1 VSDIRATIDYEGVER
16 GAQQLDRLVEG
27 LGDVASAE
35 ERAARAT
42 ARFENAVDGSRT
54 AVGRMDAPLRS
65 AAAGHA
71 TVGRASNAAG
81 RKFAETL
88 NIVSELTLGMGA
100 LSPKLR
106 ETGIAFA
113 GAGNNAV
120 QFAGMG
126 IGPAGIAIG
135 TLVAVLPALI
145 AYLSDT
151 GDEMERTADSAER
164 VAFNTERMI
173 SSMRRAQTL
182 QNIQRGRASEDA
194 LAGEAQGS
202 IQERITQEELF
213 QQQANQALATYTT
226 QLEAIQARRAEG
238 SASALRELRVAEASM
253 DELRRGIRESRERMG
268 SLREEQDTL
277 LMRALRQ
284 EAQGAFDDDEDS
296 PRRRRR
302 GGSRRQRQGLTEDQ
316 RMAADLLASLDEEA
330 ERRRIIEEG
339 RQAARARERDA
350 QQQILDLKAF
360 EIELDER
367 AAARKEELAE
377 RRIEQIEKEKQAA
390 LAADE
395 ERMTQLRGAMGR
407 VEEVGTALVGVF
419 NDAFRAA
426 IEGEQSFEDA
436 FAAGMKGILT
446 QIGDRLVAEGIG
458 EILHGLTMSVTNP
471 PAAATKIGGGTAMV
485 AFGVGLGAA
494 GAAIP
499 SGGAA
504 APPPESPREDQ
515 PDREGEGGPQV
526 LNLYMNAPIT
536 TAQTNASL
544 SRTLRR
550 QIDAGRQFTVGG

>member
-1 VSDIRATIDYEGVER
+1 MRRCAK
-16 GAQQLDRLVEG
+16 
-27 LGDVASAE
+27 
-35 ERAARAT
+35 
-42 ARFENAVDGSRT
+42 
-54 AVGRMDAPLRS
+54 
-65 AAAGHA
+65 AAAGA
-71 TVGRASNAAG
+71 RYRRPREQRGGPQSSR
-81 RKFAETL
+81 RRI

-106 ETGIAFA
+106 ETSVAFA
-113 GAGNNAV
+113 MAPATTAV
-120 QFAGMG
+120 QFAQMG

-302 GGSRRQRQGLTEDQ
+302 GGEPAPAPRAHRRPAHG
-316 RMAADLLASLDEEA
+316 
-330 ERRRIIEEG
+330 G
-339 RQAARARERDA
+339 GPARE
-350 QQQILDLKAF
+350 
-360 EIELDER
+360 
-367 AAARKEELAE
+367 
-377 RRIEQIEKEKQAA
+377 
-390 LAADE
+390 
-395 ERMTQLRGAMGR
+395 
-407 VEEVGTALVGVF
+407 
-419 NDAFRAA
+419 
-426 IEGEQSFEDA
+426 
-436 FAAGMKGILT
+436 
-446 QIGDRLVAEGIG
+446 
-458 EILHGLTMSVTNP
+458 P
-471 PAAATKIGGGTAMV
+471 
-485 AFGVGLGAA
+485 
-494 GAAIP
+494 
-499 SGGAA
+499 
-504 APPPESPREDQ
+504 
-515 PDREGEGGPQV
+515 
-526 LNLYMNAPIT
+526 
-536 TAQTNASL
+536 
-544 SRTLRR
+544 
-550 QIDAGRQFTVGG
+550 